1 MKKIMIMLLSILLVA
16 SFVACSNDN
25 SGPSGKPVVEPE
37 KANELATTYL
47 NSIDFSKLV
56 VEASREATGLTIKEP
71 AKNGFTVEFKDYKGD
86 ALTKNTEA
94 KISSIKSN
102 SFFCINAWKVCIRTK
117 PYSR

>member
-1 MKKIMIMLLSILLVA
+1 MKKIMIMLLSILFVA

-56 VEASREATGLTIKEP
+56 VEASSEATGLTVKAP
-71 AKNGFTVEFKDYKGD
+71 
-86 ALTKNTEA
+86 TETYRVRW
-94 KISSIKSN
+94 
-102 SFFCINAWKVCIRTK
+102 C
-117 PYSR
+117 